1 MTPSHPLLHRVIRET
16 GWTYEALA
24 RRLNTSAR
32 VAGLTTAYDR
42 TAVAHWLR
50 GSTPRDPVPGLLCEI
65 LSGRLGRPVGPAD
78 IGMGHTAPPGPPTAA
93 AELLAGVPGLRPP
106 HHRRRHRPEPG
117 GPEPEGRASDGPGG
131 AGRDD
136 HRVAQG
142 DGHRVPEQRDGHA
155 APAHVAALSHPG
167 LRRAAEDFFTGQVD
181 ALGGDATAPVLL
193 AYLRGTFHSVLTTG
207 GEDAL
212 TPLELGHAARTVL
225 LLARSYADQCSF
237 AASRRC
243 LGRAA
248 ALAELAGEPSTRA
261 IALRLLSQDAL
272 DQDQPA
278 VGLSY
283 VRQALEV
290 SPRTPAMVQAFVA
303 AQAAHVHAA
312 LGQRAPALTWLAT
325 ADRLQGGARPDSDP
339 FQTYRPAALH
349 FKRAVVLGLLGD
361 HEEAHAALDASL
373 AARPAQQERA
383 IMLTRVER
391 ARLYRLAGRAAEA
404 AAELR
409 RAQALNRGVHSPK
422 AARESTRLGGA

>member
-1 MTPSHPLLHRVIRET
+1 M
-16 GWTYEALA
+16 
-24 RRLNTSAR
+24 
-32 VAGLTTAYDR
+32 
-42 TAVAHWLR
+42 
-50 GSTPRDPVPGLLCEI
+50 
-65 LSGRLGRPVGPAD
+65 
-78 IGMGHTAPPGPPTAA
+78 
-93 AELLAGVPGLRPP
+93 
-106 HHRRRHRPEPG
+106 
-117 GPEPEGRASDGPGG
+117 
-131 AGRDD
+131 
-136 HRVAQG
+136 AQG

-155 APAHVAALSHPG
+155 APAHVAALSHTG

-207 GEDAL
+207 VEDAL
-212 TPLELGHAARTVL
+212 TPLELGRAARTVL
-225 LLARSYADQCSF
+225 LLARSCADQCSF
-237 AASRRC
+237 AASRRR

-261 IALRLLSQDAL
+261 IALRLLSQAAL
-272 DQDQPA
+272 DQNQPA
-278 VGLSY
+278 VGLSS

-290 SPRTPAMVQAFVA
+290 SPGTPAMVQAFVA

-325 ADRLQGGARPDSDP
+325 ADRLQGGVRPDSDP
-339 FQTYRPAALH
+339 FHTYRPAALH

-361 HEEAHAALDASL
+361 HEAAHAALDASL

-391 ARLYRLAGRAAEA
+391 ARVYRLAGRAAEA

-409 RAQALNRGVHSPK
+409 RAQALNRGSTRPRPPARSRAWEAPEHPASGSRPAACPEGP
-422 AARESTRLGGA
+422 AARSPPRRKHTPPARSERGPCAARLSLRPLAAPGRDRAEYGV